1 MVAVMDTYHAKV
13 ERDGRF
19 WLIRVPEV
27 GRSTQA
33 RHLREV
39 EEMARDL
46 IAVMRDVEP
55 DSFHLVVSHRL
66 PRSVQAHL
74 DRAQKL
80 REQSDIAKSR
90 AAEES
95 RAAVREL
102 VDAGLPLRDI
112 GQLLGIS
119 HQRAAQLATD
129 TAPKAS

>member
-1 MVAVMDTYHAKV
+1 MAVMDTYHASV

-19 WLIRVPEV
+19 WLIRIREID
-27 GRSTQA
+27 RSTQA

-39 EEMARDL
+39 DAMARDL

-55 DSFHLVVSHRL
+55 DSFELVVSHRL
-66 PRSVQAHL
+66 PDSVHAHL
-74 DRAQKL
+74 ARAEKL
-80 REQSDIAKSR
+80 RVESDLAKSR

-119 HQRAAQLATD
+119 HQRAAQLAAD
-129 TAPKAS
+129 TEPKAS

>member
-1 MVAVMDTYHAKV
+1 MDTYHAKV

-19 WLIRVPEV
+19 WLIRVPEI

-46 IAVMRDVEP
+46 IAVMCDVAP
-55 DSFHLVVSHRL
+55 DSFDVVVSHRL
-66 PRSVQAHL
+66 PKSVQAHL
-74 DRAQKL
+74 ARAEKL
-80 REQSDIAKSR
+80 RKESDLAKSR
-90 AAEES
+90 AADES

>member
-1 MVAVMDTYHAKV
+1 MDTYHANV

-19 WLIRVPEV
+19 WLIRVPEI

-46 IAVMRDVEP
+46 IAVMHDIAP
-55 DSFHLVVSHRL
+55 DSFDVVVSHRL
-66 PRSVQAHL
+66 PKSVQAHL
-74 DRAQKL
+74 ARAEKL
-80 REQSDIAKSR
+80 RKESDLAKSR
-90 AAEES
+90 AADES